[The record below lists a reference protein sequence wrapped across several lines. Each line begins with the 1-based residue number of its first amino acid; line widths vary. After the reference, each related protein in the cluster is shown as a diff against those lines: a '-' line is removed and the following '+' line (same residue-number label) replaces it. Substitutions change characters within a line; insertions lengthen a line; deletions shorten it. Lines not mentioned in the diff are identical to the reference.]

1 MDFILNE
8 AIKEDNEF
16 NLVFSD
22 DSKGEL
28 FEEEDEGEE
37 FNFTDDVVEEEPQD
51 ESFYRK
57 VDNQPLKFLNQTRN
71 FNEVIQDS
79 HQEYFGEDDLPEL
92 FDPEN
97 REEVEFDF
105 SEKNQSRSSK
115 FKNSLLQF
123 ENVDNPFFY
132 LIIYGLLYNKLNGK
146 NIKLENTEKI
156 LGKNLF
162 TDLKKIEKKT
172 MLDHSIF
179 GYFDQFQLINEILS
193 EHAFFLRF
201 YERRNKFRYQLKQN
215 LKEKNKMKRE
225 LSSCAIQ
232 KFNGY
237 ELLRNNL
244 NSFEKKDSIPIDI
257 IYEPTL
263 DENKKIECFFA
274 PDISLA
280 YVGYIEKIRNNEKY
294 GK

>member
-8 AIKEDNEF
+8 AIEEDNEF
-16 NLVFSD
+16 KLVFSD
-22 DSKGEL
+22 DSEGEL

-37 FNFTDDVVEEEPQD
+37 LDFIDDVVEEEPQD

-146 NIKLENTEKI
+146 NIKLENIEI
-156 LGKNLF
+156 FLGTNLF
-162 TDLKKIEKKT
+162 TDLKEIEKKT
-172 MLDHSIF
+172 IFDHSIF
-179 GYFDQFQLINEILS
+179 GYFDQCQLINEILS
-193 EHAFFLRF
+193 EHGFFEILW
-201 YERRNKFRYQLKQN
+201 
-215 LKEKNKMKRE
+215 
-225 LSSCAIQ
+225 
-232 KFNGY
+232 
-237 ELLRNNL
+237 
-244 NSFEKKDSIPIDI
+244 EKKQISISAQARF
-257 IYEPTL
+257 ER
-263 DENKKIECFFA
+263 KK
-274 PDISLA
+274 
-280 YVGYIEKIRNNEKY
+280 
-294 GK
+294 

>member
-1 MDFILNE
+1 MR
-8 AIKEDNEF
+8 
-16 NLVFSD
+16 
-22 DSKGEL
+22 
-28 FEEEDEGEE
+28 
-37 FNFTDDVVEEEPQD
+37 
-51 ESFYRK
+51 Y
-57 VDNQPLKFLNQTRN
+57 
-71 FNEVIQDS
+71 
-79 HQEYFGEDDLPEL
+79 Y
-92 FDPEN
+92 
-97 REEVEFDF
+97 
-105 SEKNQSRSSK
+105 QS
-115 FKNSLLQF
+115 
-123 ENVDNPFFY
+123 
-132 LIIYGLLYNKLNGK
+132 
-146 NIKLENTEKI
+146 
-156 LGKNLF
+156 
-162 TDLKKIEKKT
+162 
-172 MLDHSIF
+172 
-179 GYFDQFQLINEILS
+179 
-193 EHAFFLRF
+193 FFLRF

-294 GK
+294 MESRITRQCHYCNNLFVKSEKK

>member
-8 AIKEDNEF
+8 ATEEDNEF
-16 NLVFSD
+16 KLVFSD
-22 DSKGEL
+22 DSEGEL
-28 FEEEDEGEE
+28 FEEEDAGEE
-37 FNFTDDVVEEEPQD
+37 LNFIDDVVEEEPQD
-51 ESFYRK
+51 ESFYKK

-132 LIIYGLLYNKLNGK
+132 SIIYGCLYNKLNGK
-146 NIKLENTEKI
+146 NIKLENTEKF
-156 LGKNLF
+156 LGTNLF

-225 LSSCAIQ
+225 LSSCVIQ

-237 ELLRNNL
+237 ELLRNDL
-244 NSFEKKDSIPIDI
+244 NYSEKK
-257 IYEPTL
+257 
-263 DENKKIECFFA
+263 KILF
-274 PDISLA
+274 
-280 YVGYIEKIRNNEKY
+280 G
-294 GK
+294 